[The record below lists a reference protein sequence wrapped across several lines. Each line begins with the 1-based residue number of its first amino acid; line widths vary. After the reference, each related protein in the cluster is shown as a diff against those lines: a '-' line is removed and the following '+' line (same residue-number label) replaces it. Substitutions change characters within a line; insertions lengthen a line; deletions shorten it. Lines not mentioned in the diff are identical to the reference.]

1 MYEKLLDRFN
11 SQAGAWIT
19 DGYVAELRCIRQ
31 LHGAEFFIQEATLTL
46 APPWASELLN
56 AQNDMHL
63 ETAMLFADQQ
73 STEGLARDFL
83 VSAATSAATGCIK
96 LNELTATLRR
106 VDRPIDYYSEVT
118 VRDRWTFPL
127 HLQVQGDRFPPLSP
141 LEAAALDDALRQA
154 SPPFDGVAD
163 LSQWLNLNGASD
175 GTRQSSITV
184 NVLPPVELLFADSKF
199 ENEQLALRLRCSAS
213 ADFNQIRLAA
223 RIVPGTVS
231 EGRLQVAEQVSWD
244 ASDACVGYRTG
255 TATIRVGSAV
265 SVLILLSYKGYSV
278 ARQWFHDSS
287 RSRSARHLS
296 MIQFDPEL
304 KGLRAALFT
313 NNDSRDFEKAVGCV
327 AYLVGL
333 ASALPLQS
341 RTPDLV
347 AATPRGRQLVIECT
361 LATSD
366 FPSKMGKLVDRC
378 NALRKSLGANSLT
391 TTEVFGVLVCRQPSD
406 QIARDETE
414 LRRHR
419 ILLVTGED
427 LERAL
432 MGAWHVVDADLV
444 VDKAVAGWA
453 MQRPID

>member
-11 SQAGAWIT
+11 SQASKWIT

-31 LHGAEFFIQEATLTL
+31 LRDAKLFVQDATLTL
-46 APPWASELLN
+46 APPWASDQLN
-56 AQNDMHL
+56 SQNDMHL
-63 ETAMLFADQQ
+63 ETATLFADQQ
-73 STEGLARDFL
+73 SEASLDRESL
-83 VSAATSAATGCIK
+83 VSAVRSAATGCIR
-96 LNELTATLRR
+96 LNELMATLRA

-127 HLQVQGDRFPPLSP
+127 HLQVQGDKLPPLSP
-141 LEAAALDDALRQA
+141 LEAAALDDGLRQA
-154 SPPFDGVAD
+154 RPPFDGVAD
-163 LSQWLNLNGASD
+163 LSQWLNLNGALD
-175 GTRQSSITV
+175 GTRPSSITV
-184 NVLPPVELLFADSKF
+184 KVLPPVELLFTDSKL

-231 EGRLQVAEQVSWD
+231 EGRIQVGERVSWD
-244 ASDACVGYRTG
+244 TDDARTGYRTG
-255 TATIRVGSAV
+255 TVTIRTGSAV
-265 SVLILLSYKGYSV
+265 SVQILLSYQGYSV

-287 RSRSARHLS
+287 KSTSARHLS

-304 KGLRAALFT
+304 KGLRAALLT
-313 NNDSRDFEKAVGCV
+313 NNDSRDFEKAVGCI

-347 AATPRGRQLVIECT
+347 AATPRGRQLVVECT

-366 FPSKMGKLVDRC
+366 FSTKLGKLVDRC
-378 NALRKSLGANSLT
+378 NALKKSLAANGLAT
-391 TTEVFGVLVCRQPSD
+391 AEVFGVLVCRQPSD
-406 QIARDETE
+406 QIARDDAE
-414 LRRHR
+414 LQRHR
-419 ILLVTGED
+419 ILLVTGGD

-432 MGAWHVVDADLV
+432 LGAWHSVDADLV
-444 VDKAVAGWA
+444 VDKAVAAWA
-453 MQRPID
+453 MQRPFG